1 MALDRTKTLCLFSI
15 LLYDNSKYHIEYLKN
30 LATNEIISI
39 TENDFRTKSEL
50 MNFYNLT
57 DYDYLLQ
64 IELI

>member
-15 LLYDNSKYHIEYLKN
+15 LLYDNNKYHIEYLKN